1 MGNPKEYIISK
12 LSAFEFGMDN
22 TCVCVCVCVCVCLKE
37 AYSST
42 STSLSLQ
49 DQFAFLKLISLE
61 CKGIC
66 LQGSWVTEENK
77 IEI

>member
-1 MGNPKEYIISK
+1 MGNLKEYIISK

-22 TCVCVCVCVCVCLKE
+22 TCMCMCVCVCVRLKE

-49 DQFAFLKLISLE
+49 D
-61 CKGIC
+61 
-66 LQGSWVTEENK
+66 
-77 IEI
+77 